1 MHGSA
6 YRPPRVAVCGGTIH
20 GVPLADLALN
30 SGDFMSRRTN
40 RITAVAAGLLLS
52 VGAVSS
58 VSAAPSAGLYGCGAS
73 KTSSTSGHSYCS
85 SGGTSG
91 EQRVLLY
98 CHEYW
103 DPSDIYFVYG
113 PWVVAKNWSAASCHA
128 GDTADQASYVTSP

>member
-1 MHGSA
+1 MGTPLSPTA
-6 YRPPRVAVCGGTIH
+6 LSDPLERKLSSRVGPARTSTALGACRSE
-20 GVPLADLALN
+20 LA
-30 SGDFMSRRTN
+30 
-40 RITAVAAGLLLS
+40 
-52 VGAVSS
+52 
-58 VSAAPSAGLYGCGAS
+58 AS